1 MTPHTESLVTSA
13 DSELAAYLERLPV
26 GVYRTTRDGRIVMA
40 NSALARIFGYDSVEE
55 MLDLH
60 IPDLYVDPAQRARN
74 FDDADTGGVDTFVRE
89 YLLRK
94 KDGTR
99 FWARVRSSPV
109 RDDQGR
115 TVAMEGVLNDITE
128 EREVRDRL
136 ILSEERFRTAFERSP
151 FPMVLVDPEMNLT
164 AVNRAATELF
174 ESSEEEILAVG
185 GSGLMSEEDWADAQI
200 RVDALRRGVGD
211 GYTVTRRMQLGDGP
225 EKWLIVS
232 VSAVRNPDGSL
243 HSLIAQFADI
253 TEHQRVTEELE
264 ALVRSK
270 EDLIRSVSHELR
282 TPLTTIVGLT
292 SELTEKWN
300 DFSEEERRELTSLV
314 SAQSADMAELIDDL
328 LAAAHTET
336 GLLSIEPEDLDLSAE
351 VQAIARIWE
360 PRTRLSLLLP
370 EAPLVCHADPYRVRQ
385 ILRNLLSN
393 AVKYGVEP
401 ITMQVS
407 VEDGMACVSVR
418 DAGQPLPEWQ
428 REAIFDPYYRATTS
442 QAPPGSVG
450 LGLAVSRNL
459 ARVMGGDLIYRE
471 TEGQSDFV
479 LSLPLGPER

>member
-1 MTPHTESLVTSA
+1 MAPHTGSLVISA

-40 NSALARIFGYDSVEE
+40 NSALARIFGYDTVEE

-60 IPDLYVDPAQRARN
+60 IPDLYVNPAERTRN
-74 FDDADTGGVDTFVRE
+74 FDDADSGDADTFVRE

-99 FWARVRSSPV
+99 FWARVRSRPV
-109 RDDQGR
+109 RDDQGK
-115 TVAMEGVLNDITE
+115 TIAMEGVLNDITE
-128 EREVRDRL
+128 EREIRNRL

-151 FPMVLVDPEMNLT
+151 FPMVLVDSEMNLT
-164 AVNRAATELF
+164 AANRAATELF
-174 ESSEEEILAVG
+174 QSSEEEILAAG

-200 RVDALRRGVGD
+200 RVDALRRGEGD

-243 HSLIAQFADI
+243 HSLISQFADI

-292 SELTEKWN
+292 SELAEKWAE
-300 DFSEEERRELTSLV
+300 FSEEERRELTSLV
-314 SAQSADMAELIDDL
+314 AAQSADMAELIDDL
-328 LAAAHTET
+328 LAAAQTET

-351 VQAIARIWE
+351 VRAIARIWE
-360 PRTRLSLLLP
+360 PRTRLNLVLP

-407 VEDGMACVSVR
+407 LEDGMACVSVR